1 MSASTRSL
9 LVWLA
14 SAACFI
20 PLSAV
25 SQSQPSST
33 QAAATANSAD
43 VKSIESILAA
53 TYDVISGPAGKKRDW
68 VRFHSLFYPGARL
81 IPVGRRAGETQ
92 LGARIL
98 SPDDYVERS
107 APFLEKEGFFER
119 GVRNKVE
126 RFGNI
131 AQVFSTYES
140 RHNSSD
146 AQPFQRG
153 INGFQLIDDGTR
165 WWILTIM
172 WQAETP
178 DAPIPPQYL
187 ASKPARVR

>member
-1 MSASTRSL
+1 MFTYKRSFLPWL
-9 LVWLA
+9 L
-14 SAACFI
+14 SAACLI
-20 PLSAV
+20 PVSAA
-25 SQSQPSST
+25 SQSAPSSSPT
-33 QAAATANSAD
+33 AAAPNAAD
-43 VKSIESILAA
+43 VKSIDSILAA

-68 VRFHSLFYPGARL
+68 ARFHSLFYAGARL
-81 IPVGRRAGETQ
+81 IPVGKRANET
-92 LGARIL
+92 LVGARIL

-107 APFLEKEGFFER
+107 APVLEKEGFFER
-119 GVRNKVE
+119 GISNKVE

-153 INGFQLIDDGTR
+153 INGFQLIHDGTR

-178 DAPIPPQYL
+178 DAPIQSRYL
-187 ASKPARVR
+187 SH